1 MNSKVRNVSDS
12 LIKDRQNGL
21 SIMELS
27 LKYNLSK
34 STVSLIC
41 KKVVMSKTIINK
53 RKRRW
58 YELNILS
65 RKKAIEK
72 NKSNRVERV
81 KREKYIGSNIV
92 GELSNRDLLVVGI
105 SLYWAEGSKKETG
118 AGFNFINSDPNMI
131 LFMNN
136 WLKNVINIKKQDI
149 CFNLVINSSHKSR
162 EDQILKFW
170 SNLLDLEIQD
180 FGNTVFINTKY
191 KREYKNHQ
199 DYTGMIRIK
208 VKKSSWLR
216 RRIVGMIDSFGS
228 RVIKPM

>member
-1 MNSKVRNVSDS
+1 
-12 LIKDRQNGL
+12 
-21 SIMELS
+21 
-27 LKYNLSK
+27 
-34 STVSLIC
+34 
-41 KKVVMSKTIINK
+41 MSKTIINK

-72 NKSNRVERV
+72 NKSNRVERI
-81 KREKYIGSNIV
+81 KKEKYIGSNIV
-92 GELSNRDLLVVGI
+92 GELSNRDLLVAGI

-216 RRIVGMIDSFGS
+216 RRIVGMIDSFGGG
-228 RVIKPM
+228 VIKPM